1 MGENISFVIPLK
13 FKVICYI
20 SKRLYHISFNKN
32 HKNDSQFLGKS
43 LKYEISSDLKF
54 QGLKIRFKLKF
65 PIYDIYIH
73 SLSFHFRCIW
83 NGSMTASPDISS
95 PTIRSALL
103 KRASQKCIENLSL
116 PLEIGIGKSNQIY
129 YWLVE
134 ASEWRSFLSLRKHF
148 FSCRMYV
155 QYVIAFEKQNTK
167 IFTFREP
174 IAKSFV
180 EVYMTKGF
188 PLRDKLNFLLRW
200 EFSLYSY

>member
-20 SKRLYHISFNKN
+20 SKRLHHISFNKN

-54 QGLKIRFKLKF
+54 QGLKIRSKLKF

-73 SLSFHFRCIW
+73 PLSFHFRCIW

-148 FSCRMYV
+148 FFLAECMFNTWLLSRNR
-155 QYVIAFEKQNTK
+155 IRKSSHFENQ
-167 IFTFREP
+167 
-174 IAKSFV
+174 
-180 EVYMTKGF
+180 
-188 PLRDKLNFLLRW
+188 
-200 EFSLYSY
+200 SLKALWKFIWRKDFH